1 MPGLKVCAPDIIGYG
16 VSTVGHMAY
25 LDEEDIAAIQAR
37 VSETV
42 PPLQARCVGKALR
55 QAAPMNA
62 TPAAAAPSNKTVR
75 RRTPGGDSGSSRQ
88 TSACE
93 GGWASTTT
101 AEPTS
106 DEDDEEWEGE
116 GEDEFESEE
125 EQAAKRRGGR
135 SRAPGMNRPRA
146 RAGVAKGKAKA
157 KAQQAGASRGATR
170 LAEPSPC
177 PQNRR
182 PLGGQASPLAE
193 DEGRARS
200 MGALHARGKGD
211 YCKLVCSDS
220 EKCVCAA
227 DAEDKCQGSR
237 KCALALVQFK
247 KGLALCE
254 RTPSERAMS
263 GGEKVNDCQCVPNP
277 VPSMLGCFARFAAM
291 QLPVHSLLY
300 NAGTTTRGSS
310 STSSTVASTAMVI
323 PRCTSLASEVSS
335 AAVSGLSLLA
345 MLLLCNALML
355 PRRRCRS
362 QSSWP

>member
-1 MPGLKVCAPDIIGYG
+1 MSIEAWLAQIMPGLEGCASALIGYG
-16 VSTVGHMAY
+16 VTTVGHMAY
-25 LDEEDIAAIQAR
+25 LDEEDIAEILQR
-37 VSETV
+37 VREIV
-42 PPLQARCVGKALR
+42 PPLQARCLGKALR
-55 QAAPMNA
+55 QAAPTNES
-62 TPAAAAPSNKTVR
+62 PAAAAPSHKTVR
-75 RRTPGGDSGSSRQ
+75 RRTPGCDSGSSRPA
-88 TSACE
+88 SACE
-93 GGWASTTT
+93 GGWTSTTT

-135 SRAPGMNRPRA
+135 SRAPEMSRPRA
-146 RAGVAKGKAKA
+146 RAGVAKGKAQT

-182 PLGGQASPLAE
+182 PLGGQASPLVE
-193 DEGRARS
+193 EQGRALS
-200 MGALHARGKGD
+200 LNVLHARGKGD

-237 KCALALVQFK
+237 KCALAIVQFK

-254 RTPSERAMS
+254 RTPSERAKAS
-263 GGEKVNDCQCVPNP
+263 GEKVNDCQCVPNP
-277 VPSMLGCFARFAAM
+277 VPGMLGCFARFAAM

-310 STSSTVASTAMVI
+310 SISSTVASTAMVI
-323 PRCTSLASEVSS
+323 PRCTSRASEVSS
-335 AAVSGLSLLA
+335 AAVSVS
-345 MLLLCNALML
+345 
-355 PRRRCRS
+355 
-362 QSSWP
+362 